1 MAFVKIV
8 RGTYGHWNGKA
19 VVAKNSDSEPF
30 ELDEKKAQRIVDLGV
45 AQYVQ
50 KEKALKAEGQ
60 PAEVESKI
68 MEPDISELEKMTV
81 MELKKIAGEYGIP
94 YEKTSKK
101 AELIQAIQ
109 SAAIPAEAPVFDA
122 TEAVIE

>member
-60 PAEVESKI
+60 PAEVESEI
-68 MEPDISELEKMTV
+68 MDYYFSELDNMTV
-81 MELKKIAGEYGIP
+81 M
-94 YEKTSKK
+94 
-101 AELIQAIQ
+101 
-109 SAAIPAEAPVFDA
+109 
-122 TEAVIE
+122 